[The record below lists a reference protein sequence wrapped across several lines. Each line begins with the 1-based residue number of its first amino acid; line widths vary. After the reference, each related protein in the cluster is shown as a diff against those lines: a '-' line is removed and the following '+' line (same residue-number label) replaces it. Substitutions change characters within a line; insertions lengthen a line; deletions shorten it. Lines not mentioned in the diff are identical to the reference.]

1 VAHRRWQYGR
11 HWHDRCDG
19 RLHRR
24 LESRTAAFD
33 DADLAFGFG
42 DFEFRHVRFGHEV
55 DQGLEFAQI
64 HGVSCIG
71 QREVAEFTANSLIIH
86 LFRFIYCLF
95 LLNRANPHTNT

>member
-1 VAHRRWQYGR
+1 MTGAQRAPHRCLEKP
-11 HWHDRCDG
+11 HRC
-19 RLHRR
+19 L
-24 LESRTAAFD
+24 D

-95 LLNRANPHTNT
+95 LLNRANPHTDPARLI